1 MNFPASQ
8 FNYLQQMDL
17 IIRMEMALAGDG
29 NLVVHCLKQAI
40 RQQRPARLPVQKAR
54 AVGAGKNRDWVQGP
68 EPPEGRCRV
77 AADRVAADSGAAGRL
92 EQGAVRE
99 AGHSDAGDVA
109 VPVGA

>member
-40 RQQRPARLPVQKAR
+40 RQQRPAKLILQTTKDMIRDNETAIQDILGVALTHR
-54 AVGAGKNRDWVQGP
+54 IKNF
-68 EPPEGRCRV
+68 EI
-77 AADRVAADSGAAGRL
+77 
-92 EQGAVRE
+92 
-99 AGHSDAGDVA
+99 
-109 VPVGA
+109 